1 MSFSLPGSLPPPQ
14 AYPDSQT
21 DLPST
26 SGAQQSTKQST
37 QQSGKQNASYG
48 ALRRALRSAPAQDPE
63 PLVTFPVSPT
73 LTDAQAKQHLQHA
86 LHHRHVL
93 ETSIILDHPH
103 LNAYAQWRL
112 ERASNQTNCLSELLR
127 RGVTDEMRAVIA
139 DGFEHL
145 HLSLTALNL
154 LLRESEPR
162 KLRQHLEQADRA
174 ASHARDFLKALSR
187 DQSASTQTAKV
198 NLHRLL
204 SELECAAILP
214 AAEATLLELR
224 TCLIQVAREHSPYSL
239 GTLANVGSTGVG
251 SARARGFQGHTGR
264 TTSGW
269 ASQTASQTAPQLA
282 SSSASSSAPLS
293 APLSASPSA
302 FQRVSQSA
310 SRPPVPYK
318 SVTLA
323 DGREFIDLT
332 SSNSDWDRPAPPASR
347 KRPASSPSHSQ
358 PLDLHLSPHKQPAPL
373 PNWMQMPVPM
383 PVPVHAPPPSTEASV
398 TDPAWPPPLVHLDS
412 QTLDEVLKSS

>member
-26 SGAQQSTKQST
+26 SGAQQSTKQSI
-37 QQSGKQNASYG
+37 KKNASYG
-48 ALRRALRSAPAQDPE
+48 ALRSALRSAPGQDPE

-73 LTDAQAKQHLQHA
+73 LTNAQAKQHLQHA

-112 ERASNQTNCLSELLR
+112 ERASSQTNCLSELLR

-162 KLRQHLEQADRA
+162 KLRQHLEHADRA
-174 ASHARDFLKALSR
+174 ASHARDFLKALCR

-204 SELECAAILP
+204 SELECAATLP
-214 AAEATLLELR
+214 AAEATLLALR

-239 GTLANVGSTGVG
+239 GTLANVGATGVA

-264 TTSGW
+264 TTYGW

-282 SSSASSSAPLS
+282 SSSASSSAP
-293 APLSASPSA
+293 PSA

-332 SSNSDWDRPAPPASR
+332 SSDSDWDRSAPPASR

-373 PNWMQMPVPM
+373 PNWMQMPM

-398 TDPAWPPPLVHLDS
+398 TDPAWPPTLVDLDS
-412 QTLDEVLKSS
+412 QTIDEVLKSS